1 MQGLGFRPECAVHP
15 LCRQQPSGRLRIS
28 VSHGAAGSDV
38 EAGGSPQRSSVGVQA
53 CAPAAAGSLSSGA
66 SSSAALPPA
75 PGLHHAAEAQ
85 HAGGSNRHDGGASA
99 DGCSSAASEADIPD
113 PASGYSASPA
123 ASGLQPLRTLSD
135 DEDYVAMPSAWASD
149 SSGGSGD
156 WGISRAAGLS
166 GGGGDGDGFTF
177 VAAAG
182 GGSGISGS
190 GFGSSGVS
198 DEGFWAGAGSD
209 EEEAVTLRSGD
220 RAERARQPPPA
231 GR

>member
-1 MQGLGFRPECAVHP
+1 MHP
-15 LCRQQPSGRLRIS
+15 LCRQQPHGRLRVS
-28 VSHGAAGSDV
+28 VSHGAAVGDV
-38 EAGGSPQRSSVGVQA
+38 VAADSPQRSSVGVQA

-66 SSSAALPPA
+66 SSSAALTPA

-85 HAGGSNRHDGGASA
+85 HAGGSSRHNGGAGADGG
-99 DGCSSAASEADIPD
+99 GTAASEADNSN

-156 WGISRAAGLS
+156 WGFGRAAGSS
-166 GGGGDGDGFTF
+166 GGGGNGDGFSF
-177 VAAAG
+177 VSAAG
-182 GGSGISGS
+182 DGSRIGGVETGG
-190 GFGSSGVS
+190 SGVS
-198 DEGFWAGAGSD
+198 DGDFWAGAGSD
-209 EEEAVTLRSGD
+209 EEEAVTLRSSD